1 MSEEVFVAFI
11 KRYAMTKEQL
21 EENGYPVED
30 PDVVGGAIVSNK
42 SFYRNSAPQP
52 KDPFKRRSVAVS
64 GFFFSLFRSQT
75 VEINL
80 VLPRA
85 AHLIFIGKTVMLHLL
100 EGHV

>member
-52 KDPFKRRSVAVS
+52 KDPFKRRSVAASVFS
-64 GFFFSLFRSQT
+64 SFFCFGPKLCRS
-75 VEINL
+75 
-80 VLPRA
+80 
-85 AHLIFIGKTVMLHLL
+85 HLKTLK
-100 EGHV
+100 